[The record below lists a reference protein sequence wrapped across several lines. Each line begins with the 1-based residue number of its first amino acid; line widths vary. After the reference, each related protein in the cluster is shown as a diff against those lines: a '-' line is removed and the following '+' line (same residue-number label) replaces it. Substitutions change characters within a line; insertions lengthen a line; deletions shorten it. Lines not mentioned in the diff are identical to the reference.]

1 MEPYRSVV
9 ESCLDFVEL
18 VDVVEEGEEDD
29 WHNVKGSAVHLKQA
43 AFLFCRK
50 EADDNQISQI
60 QTAIFCDLLNAF
72 DCVQCNN
79 VL

>member
-43 AFLFCRK
+43 DIFFAERR
-50 EADDNQISQI
+50 
-60 QTAIFCDLLNAF
+60 QTIIKSNIPNTNRHIL
-72 DCVQCNN
+72 
-79 VL
+79 

>member
-29 WHNVKGSAVHLKQA
+29 WHNVKGSAVHLTQA
-43 AFLFCRK
+43 EFFFCEGGRR
-50 EADDNQISQI
+50 
-60 QTAIFCDLLNAF
+60 
-72 DCVQCNN
+72 
-79 VL
+79 